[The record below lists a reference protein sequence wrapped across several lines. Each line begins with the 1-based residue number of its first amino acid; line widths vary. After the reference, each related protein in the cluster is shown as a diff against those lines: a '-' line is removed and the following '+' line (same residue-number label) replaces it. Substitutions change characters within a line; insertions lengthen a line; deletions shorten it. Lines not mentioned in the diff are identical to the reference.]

1 MCCGIASWLA
11 VAQIQNGAISIATTG
26 LNPPLLAGNIIAFG
40 VSLVLVVGISLIF
53 PAKSL
58 FDWVL
63 LKEQITTSE
72 STVRSL
78 PAPRLR
84 MHSCE
89 RHKALTLLVP
99 VADASFSCAQ
109 VKKQGALDASAVE
122 SDADMEEVARIRKP
136 VKIAVAVI
144 FVLAM
149 IVWPLL
155 TLPAGGTMRCA
166 CASLPFLRTCLKTWC
181 HVALP
186 AAKSN
191 PACLFFLPSLD
202 GSTWLCSLGYFRFYV
217 VLGFI
222 FLTAATAIGIF
233 LPIWE
238 ARDLFFRVG
247 APAMPGLCMPSQT
260 TCCRR
265 SAQ

>member
-1 MCCGIASWLA
+1 MFVWWKCCLRTSAGAGAVVGMCCGISSWLA
-11 VAQIQNGAISIATTG
+11 VAQIQNGAINITTTG

-72 STVRSL
+72 DRVRPRLL
-78 PAPRLR
+78 PGLR
-84 MHSCE
+84 MHSFVG
-89 RHKALTLLVP
+89 HNVLTLLVQA
-99 VADASFSCAQ
+99 ADAQSSCVQ

-155 TLPAGGTMRCA
+155 TLPAGDMR
-166 CASLPFLRTCLKTWC
+166 CASLPLRTLI
-181 HVALP
+181 A
-186 AAKSN
+186 
-191 PACLFFLPSLD
+191 
-202 GSTWLCSLGYFRFYV
+202 
-217 VLGFI
+217 
-222 FLTAATAIGIF
+222 
-233 LPIWE
+233 
-238 ARDLFFRVG
+238 
-247 APAMPGLCMPSQT
+247 
-260 TCCRR
+260 
-265 SAQ
+265 

>member
-11 VAQIQNGAISIATTG
+11 VAQIQNGAINITTTG

-40 VSLVLVVGISLIF
+40 VSLFLVVGISLIF

-72 STVRSL
+72 STVRLL
-78 PAPRLR
+78 PAPRLL

-89 RHKALTLLVP
+89 SHRALSSLVP
-99 VADASFSCAQ
+99 AADAPSSCVQ

-122 SDADMEEVARIRKP
+122 SDAEMEEVARIRKP

-166 CASLPFLRTCLKTWC
+166 CDRLPW
-181 HVALP
+181 
-186 AAKSN
+186 
-191 PACLFFLPSLD
+191 
-202 GSTWLCSLGYFRFYV
+202 
-217 VLGFI
+217 
-222 FLTAATAIGIF
+222 
-233 LPIWE
+233 
-238 ARDLFFRVG
+238 RVF
-247 APAMPGLCMPSQT
+247 A
-260 TCCRR
+260 
-265 SAQ
+265 